1 MKKNKTDS
9 KLIRISALFL
19 AVFCLLLAGCG
30 GLLTG
35 GTGTTG
41 SAGSS
46 GTIGKDAIDTVSPGS
61 SFTVHYIDVGQG
73 DASLIVCDGK
83 TMLID
88 GGDKSASSVVYTYLK
103 KLGLTYL
110 DYVVCTHPD
119 ADHVGGLSG
128 ALEFATAGTVWCP
141 VDSYDSKAFNNFKT
155 RVEAQGNSL
164 VRPAVDS
171 VFPLG
176 SATVTVLAPRG
187 DYSDNNNKSIVL
199 RVVYGETSFLFT
211 GDAEY
216 QSEAAMC
223 DAKVA
228 LKSTVLKVGH
238 HGSETSTSI
247 RFLGE
252 VMPQY
257 AVISCGKDNKYGH
270 PTEQTLSRLSQAGV
284 TVYRTD
290 LQGDILCE
298 SDGKTVSFRTAR
310 NSDATMEPST
320 EHATAPAEYAFVG
333 NLNTKKF
340 HKTTCRYAPAQENAI
355 WFTTREE
362 AVEKGYDPCGVCK
375 P

>member
-1 MKKNKTDS
+1 MKKNKSYS
-9 KLIRISALFL
+9 KIVRWSALLLTVICLFL
-19 AVFCLLLAGCG
+19 CGCG
-30 GLLTG
+30 IQLPGQGKETG
-35 GTGTTG
+35 PGD
-41 SAGSS
+41 SAELPG
-46 GTIGKDAIDTVSPGS
+46 GS
-61 SFTVHYIDVGQG
+61 SFTVHFIDIGQG
-73 DASLIVCDGK
+73 DASLIICDGK

-88 GGDKSASSVVYTYLK
+88 GGDRDKSSTVYAYLK
-103 KLGLTYL
+103 KLNITYL

-128 ALEFATAGTVWCP
+128 ALEYASAGTVWCP
-141 VDSYDSKAFNNFKT
+141 VDSYDSKTFGNFKS
-155 RVEAQGNSL
+155 RVEAQGGQL
-164 VRPAVDS
+164 IKPPVDS
-171 VFPLG
+171 TVLLG
-176 SATVTVLAPRG
+176 SASVTVLAPRE
-187 DYSDNNNKSIVL
+187 DYKDNNNKSIVL
-199 RVVYGETSFLFT
+199 RVVYGDTSFLFT

-216 QSEAAMC
+216 QSETAMC
-223 DAKVA
+223 DAGLN

-290 LQGDILCE
+290 LQGDILCT
-298 SDGKTVSFRTAR
+298 SDGKTVTFRTAR

-320 EHATAPAEYAFVG
+320 DHTTAPTEYTLVG

-340 HKTTCRYAPAQENAI
+340 HKTTCRYAPAADNAI
-355 WFTTREE
+355 WFTSREE
-362 AVEKGYDPCGVCK
+362 AIEKGYDPCGVCK